1 MAAPKLTEKE
11 RRFRSLV
18 AEREASGLSI
28 ARFARSR
35 GIPEGTFSWWSA
47 EIRRRDE
54 LRRSEKAN
62 GPVDT
67 GAISFVPVRVLPEEG
82 RPAPELPRS
91 SRFEVIL
98 PGGARVR
105 VPDSADEE
113 SVARVL
119 RAVVAT
125 C

>member
-11 RRFRSLV
+11 RHFRSLI
-18 AEREASGLSI
+18 AERETSGLSL

-35 GIPEGTFSWWSA
+35 GIPEGTFSWWCA
-47 EIRRRDE
+47 EVRRRDE
-54 LRRSEKAN
+54 LRRAEKSDEASRA
-62 GPVDT
+62 
-67 GAISFVPVRVLPEEG
+67 GAISFVPVRIVADD
-82 RPAPELPRS
+82 APPTTAPRAS

-105 VPDSADEE
+105 VPESADEE